1 MQLDPPCDIVVVAR
15 RQAADLQYAESV
27 QQFTSVLRRYLRKQ
41 RSQRRDKPLP
51 PAAPPPAT
59 VQRVPESP

>member
-27 QQFTSVLRRYLRKQ
+27 QHFTSLLRRYLRKQ
-41 RSQRRDKPLP
+41 RQQHDKPLP
-51 PAAPPPAT
+51 PVDPPLAT
-59 VQRVPESP
+59 VRIVPEST